1 LDPQRLFRKAALEK
15 LSSPERLDELMQV
28 TSPAAWLCL
37 SAIGLALIAVIVWSV
52 VGSISI
58 KVRGMGI
65 LLRGEALHEV
75 TSGAYGRVSEILVD
89 ENETVKRGEVVAR
102 LEQPELDEQI
112 KSSREQLESLMEQ
125 AENERRSQ
133 RRILNR
139 LEAQNRELQQ
149 TIKSQEVLVEK
160 GLLTQAA
167 VMPSRQQLTATEQEM
182 ARIKANLAE
191 QQNRIESARHELDQL
206 TSQHGLK
213 SEVVC
218 HFDGKVLEIAAN
230 IGDLMSP
237 GNRILVL
244 EAFSEPIDA
253 VIFIPAADG
262 KKVRPGM
269 RAQIAPSTVRTEE
282 WGFIIGEVSSVSDF
296 PASPEA
302 LKKILRNEQLV
313 SDLTGRSAPIEVV
326 AKLLEDES
334 TPSGFKWSSSQGPP
348 VKVFSGTVCQA
359 SVTVERKRP
368 ISYVL
373 PILRQAAGLS

>member
-1 LDPQRLFRKAALEK
+1 MDPQRLFRKAALEK